1 MLKKALVKVSLK
13 EPTVRVAE
21 MVAALRSFGTQE
33 VHLVHVRTSGGR
45 TLPEKKRAQLE
56 RFREQ
61 AEALG
66 LAAEVHILDGHAP
79 TRILQA
85 AWQLDADYI
94 AIAWVHKAVL
104 RQALLGSIDGDIV
117 RMSDSPVFIF
127 KQRFL
132 GRTESL
138 DSVLYATDFQA
149 TDARVMPYLKN
160 RGFQARALY
169 MLHVGERAP
178 DPATDTTRR
187 EEVLAN
193 LSRLAAECAHAYER
207 VESLEAVGPVGR
219 TIVKTARAT
228 SVDLVIVGKVD
239 NPDMFKKLVGSVADQ
254 LPHRAP
260 CSVFIIPGYGPGSG
274 AKSEASRE
282 AA

>member
-1 MLKKALVKVSLK
+1 MLKTALVKVSLK
-13 EPTVRVAE
+13 EPPVRVAE

-33 VHLVHVRTSGGR
+33 VHLVHVRASGGL
-45 TLPEKKRAQLE
+45 TFPEKKRAQLE

-94 AIAWVHKAVL
+94 AIVWVHKAVL

-127 KQRFL
+127 KQRFP

-149 TDARVMPYLKN
+149 TDARVLPYLKN

-178 DPATDTTRR
+178 DPATDKARR

-193 LSRLAAECAHAYER
+193 LRRLANECAHAYEN
-207 VESLEAVGPVGR
+207 VETLEALGPVGR

-228 SVDLVIVGKVD
+228 RVDLVIVGKVD

-254 LPHRAP
+254 LPQRAP

-274 AKSEASRE
+274 AKSEVGWE

>member
-1 MLKKALVKVSLK
+1 MLKTALVKVSLK
-13 EPTVRVAE
+13 ESPARVAE
-21 MVAALRSFGTQE
+21 MLTALGSFGTE
-33 VHLVHVRTSGGR
+33 EAHLVHVRTSAGR
-45 TLPEKKRAQLE
+45 VFPEKKRAQLE

-61 AEALG
+61 ADAKG
-66 LAAEVHILDGHAP
+66 LAAEVHILEGHAP
-79 TRILQA
+79 TRVLQA
-85 AWQLDADYI
+85 AWQLGADYI
-94 AIAWVHKAVL
+94 AIPWVHKAVL

-127 KQRFL
+127 KHRFL
-132 GRTESL
+132 GRTASL

-160 RGFQARALY
+160 KGFQARALY

-178 DPATDTTRR
+178 DPATDKARR

-193 LSRLAAECAHAYER
+193 LSRLAGECAHAYET
-207 VESLEAVGPVGR
+207 VETIEALGHVGR

-239 NPDMFKKLVGSVADQ
+239 NPDMLKKLTGYVADY
-254 LPHRAP
+254 LPHRTP
-260 CSVFIIPGYGPGSG
+260 CSVFIIPGYGLPRGPESD
-274 AKSEASRE
+274 AVQESS
-282 AA
+282 

>member
-1 MLKKALVKVSLK
+1 MLKTAVVKVSLK
-13 EPTVRVAE
+13 EGPGRMVE

-33 VHLVHVRTSGGR
+33 VHLVHVRSSAGR
-45 TLPEKKRAQLE
+45 AFPERKRLQLE
-56 RFREQ
+56 RVREK

-66 LAAEVHILDGHAP
+66 LAAEVHILEGHAP

-127 KQRFL
+127 KHRFL

-149 TDARVMPYLKN
+149 TDSRVMPYLKN
-160 RGFQARALY
+160 KEFQARAMY

-178 DPATDTTRR
+178 DPATEKTRR

-193 LSRLAAECAHAYER
+193 LTRLANECAHAYES
-207 VESLEAVGPVGR
+207 VETLEAVGPVGR
-219 TIVKTARAT
+219 TIIKTAKVT
-228 SVDLVIVGKVD
+228 GVDLVIVGKVD
-239 NPDMFKKLVGSVADQ
+239 TPDMFKKLIGSVADQ
-254 LPHRAP
+254 LPHRAS
-260 CSVFIIPGYGPGSG
+260 CSVFIIPGYGPGRG
-274 AKSEASRE
+274 AESEAGRE